1 MVAKPPIGRRT
12 MSRNLILPILLLASA
27 CAPSI
32 NFDPPAP
39 DLLADRFELVAFYD
53 EASGDEL
60 PLRRWERPIRIQ
72 IGQADAQ
79 PHLAA
84 AGEVISVLDRLTPM
98 PVRWRQGDEFA
109 NMLVLIGSWE
119 EMEALWRRFP
129 ELAVGRDPELR
140 FDCMVSAY
148 PAAGRQPYAIGSAV
162 VLIDSVNLDAAHIRR
177 CLAQE
182 ITQALGLMNDIDDPD
197 GTVFSSLTRRETLS
211 RSDENMVRI
220 LYDPRLETG
229 MSRAE
234 AMPIVRR
241 IAAELEP
248 APLIN

>member
-1 MVAKPPIGRRT
+1 
-12 MSRNLILPILLLASA
+12 MSNRLILPLLLLASA
-27 CAPSI
+27 CAPNI
-32 NFDPPAP
+32 NLDPPAP

-53 EASGDEL
+53 EASGGEL
-60 PLRRWERPIRIQ
+60 PLRRWEEPITIQ
-72 IGQADAQ
+72 IGQADAA

-84 AGEVISVLDRLTPM
+84 AGAVIATLDLLTPM
-98 PVRWRQGDEFA
+98 PVRQRRDGEFA

-119 EMEALWRRFP
+119 EMEALWRQFP
-129 ELAVGRDPELR
+129 ELAVGRDPDLR

-148 PAAGRQPYAIGSAV
+148 PGAGGRPYAISSAL

-182 ITQALGLMNDIDDPD
+182 MTQALGLMNDIDDPD